1 MSTSP
6 RRRPAALPLLAPL
19 ALLTAC
25 RPPPDAPEKLEDLC
39 GYLYDHIGDED
50 DEALAVGLTNLRAWL
65 DKGDNF
71 AATVEGYSI
80 TQLDQDTV
88 DKLDDRPR
96 DTSDLLGAASIY
108 DHGHKQRP
116 LIDAIV
122 VKNQMEVFTDNYL
135 EYERTFDQSPKCFP
149 DRDCLEL
156 AGLSITKSS
165 FVGAE
170 IVTKNRQQFR
180 WIETDDGWAV
190 VRRNWLVSPAETSV
204 FGTDIVLEAQYYLGV
219 VLPYGGR
226 TSHLIATWMEADY
239 GAIPATDDFIKS
251 QIVKSMQEQGE
262 QLEAYLDE
270 N

>member
-1 MSTSP
+1 MWKPP
-6 RRRPAALPLLAPL
+6 RRLALPLLAPL
-19 ALLTAC
+19 ALLSAC

-39 GYLYDHIGDED
+39 GYLYDHVGDED
-50 DEALAVGLTNLRAWL
+50 DEALAVGLNNLRAWL
-65 DKGDNF
+65 NKGDNF
-71 AATVEGYSI
+71 EATVAGYSI

-96 DTSDLLGAASIY
+96 DTSDLLGAASVY
-108 DHGHKQRP
+108 DHGHKLRP
-116 LIDAIV
+116 LLDAIV

-135 EYERTFDQSPKCFP
+135 AYERTFDQPPKCFP

-156 AGLSITKSS
+156 AGMSITTSS

-180 WIETDDGWAV
+180 WIETDDGWAM
-190 VRRNWLVSPAETSV
+190 VRRNWLITPAETSV

-219 VLPYGGR
+219 ALPYGGR